1 MGNQLPVKCVT
12 ACNPSCCANCINLQ
26 MGRDETDG
34 DTKGNAFANASAVL
48 TEGGQ
53 EFAAHF
59 NLEKELANEVE
70 LWRSSSV
77 LPSEAARARDQ
88 SSPTRG
94 RPDFRSDGLAGAM
107 RKLHGEVPFDFERSL
122 SPPARS
128 QVSLQHRP
136 SLTPR
141 EATCATA
148 VSPPFARFSPDP
160 QKADVSEPVEHPPPS
175 RGTADRPS
183 GSGFSDRDQ
192 QLEETIPVGVPSETQ
207 GYDQE
212 KAVSTATATSD
223 GDMQWQERPL
233 VIDRQALSD
242 VSSEDSTFVGFI
254 EDTTGADTFVAGSEY
269 RIHFHPTDGDAGV
282 RARLNQQAVGLGGD
296 QALPDA
302 LSFASEV
309 SGVQPDRTMHF

>member
-26 MGRDETDG
+26 MGRDEADG
-34 DTKGNAFANASAVL
+34 DNKGNAFANASAVL
-48 TEGGQ
+48 SEGGQ
-53 EFAAHF
+53 EFAAQF

-88 SSPTRG
+88 SSPARG

-107 RKLHGEVPFDFERSL
+107 RKLQGEVPFDFERSL

-141 EATCATA
+141 DIASGASQ
-148 VSPPFARFSPDP
+148 SPPLCRFSPDP
-160 QKADVSEPVEHPPPS
+160 KADLSEPVLHPPPS
-175 RGTADRPS
+175 RMEPA

-192 QLEETIPVGVPSETQ
+192 KLEETIPVGVPSETQ

-242 VSSEDSTFVGFI
+242 LSSEDSTFVGFI
-254 EDTTGADTFVAGSEY
+254 EDTGVDTFVAGAEY
-269 RIHFHPTDGDAGV
+269 RIHFHPTDGESGV

-296 QALPDA
+296 QALPNA
-302 LSFASEV
+302 VSFASEV
-309 SGVQPDRTMHF
+309 SGVQPDRMHF